1 MRVAFFRVAT
11 RIRAEPSRVWDL
23 LADWEGSAAWMV
35 DATTV
40 DVVGGQRTGVG
51 TKVRALTTIAGIK
64 LVDVME
70 VVGWEEERLIAVM
83 HHGWPIRGL
92 AWFELVPTENGTWFE
107 WAEELDPPLGP
118 LGELGGLI
126 LKRPIERVLRKSVGK
141 LKALAE
147 TAA

>member
-1 MRVAFFRVAT
+1 MAFFRVAT
-11 RIRAEPSRVWDL
+11 HIEAAPARVWEL

-40 DVVGGQRTGVG
+40 EVVGRQRTGVG
-51 TKVRALTTIAGIK
+51 AKVRAVTTIAGVK

-70 VVGWEEERLIAVM
+70 VVRWEDERLIAVL

-92 AWFELVPTENGTWFE
+92 AWFEIRPSDYGTWFE

-118 LGELGGLI
+118 LGELGGLV
-126 LKRPIERVLRKSVGK
+126 LKRGIERVLRMSVSK
-141 LKALAE
+141 LKQLAE
-147 TAA
+147 AAS

>member
-1 MRVAFFRVAT
+1 VAYFRVAT
-11 RIRAEPSRVWDL
+11 HIEAVPARVWEV

-40 DVVGGQRTGVG
+40 EVLGDRREGVG
-51 TKVRALTTIAGIK
+51 TKIRAVTTIAGVK

-70 VVGWEEERLIAVM
+70 VVRWEDERLIAVM

-92 AWFELVPTENGTWFE
+92 AWFEIRPTETGTWFE

-118 LGELGGLI
+118 LGELGGLL
-126 LKRPIERVLRKSVGK
+126 LKRAIERVLRKSVAK
-141 LKALAE
+141 LKGLAE
-147 TAA
+147 AA

>member
-1 MRVAFFRVAT
+1 MAFFRVAT
-11 RIRAEPSRVWDL
+11 RIRAEPARVWEL

-40 DVVGGQRTGVG
+40 DVVSEQRTGVG
-51 TKVRALTTIAGIK
+51 TRIKAVTTIAGIK

-70 VVGWEEERLIAVM
+70 VVRWEEERLIAVM

-92 AWFELVPTENGTWFE
+92 AWFELVPSGTGTWFE

-118 LGELGGLI
+118 LGELGGVI
-126 LKRPIERVLRKSVGK
+126 LKRPIERVLRKSTGK

-147 TAA
+147 TPA

>member
-1 MRVAFFRVAT
+1 MAFFRVAT
-11 RIRAEPSRVWDL
+11 RIRATPGRVWEL

-40 DVVGGQRTGVG
+40 DVVGEQRTGVG
-51 TKVRALTTIAGIK
+51 TRIRAVTRIAGVK

-70 VVGWEEERLIAVM
+70 VVRWEEERLIAVM
-83 HHGWPIRGL
+83 HHGRPIRGL
-92 AWFELVPTENGTWFE
+92 AWFELAPIETGTWFE

-118 LGELGGLI
+118 LGELGGLV
-126 LKRPIERVLRKSVGK
+126 LKRPIERMLRKSVGK

-147 TAA
+147 NEG